1 MEEIVPPVLVFF
13 ASMIVTVD
21 LTNIAVQGYVSLD
34 LVHQRDLVLVQVI
47 LIVDMLME
55 KNAYAEHVKIQDAV
69 VPLYMNVLQDMNVL
83 TNVVKDVQFLGNK
96 CNQKLAQL
104 SFSAAKATLEIVLVL
119 NPAKIRSYHQTSCYS
134 LMCLLVL

>member
-55 KNAYAEHVKIQDAV
+55 KNANGEYLGEHV
-69 VPLYMNVLQDMNVL
+69 NTRCSN
-83 TNVVKDVQFLGNK
+83 
-96 CNQKLAQL
+96 
-104 SFSAAKATLEIVLVL
+104 
-119 NPAKIRSYHQTSCYS
+119 SYRI
-134 LMCLLVL
+134 

>member
-34 LVHQRDLVLVQVI
+34 IDLVYQRDKGDLVLVQVI

-55 KNAYAEHVKIQDAV
+55 KNANGEYLGEHVNTRCSNSSVHECPTGYECFINKHCKRRSI
-69 VPLYMNVLQDMNVL
+69 
-83 TNVVKDVQFLGNK
+83 FGN
-96 CNQKLAQL
+96 
-104 SFSAAKATLEIVLVL
+104 
-119 NPAKIRSYHQTSCYS
+119 
-134 LMCLLVL
+134 